1 MNGKNTE
8 INTLKATVTAQE
20 GIEWGWPQMSLIV
33 TATIKWGDFGRQKGR
48 VAGTVDAVFAIPAD
62 ATSVN

>member
-20 GIEWGWPQMSLIV
+20 EIVWGWTQMSLIV
-33 TATIKWGDFGRQKGR
+33 PATIKWGDFGRQRDR
-48 VAGTVDAVFAIPAD
+48 VAGTVDAVFAIPAN
-62 ATSVN
+62 AISVN